1 MAVNRKIRYYLNFE
15 ALDGFDEGIEDQYEE
30 AEGIMLDIVH
40 SISPSSSI
48 GTGVYPKTEVLIE
61 DLETHEIKT
70 IDYRQLIKFIEE

>member
-1 MAVNRKIRYYLNFE
+1 MAVNRKILYYVNFE
-15 ALDGFDEGIEDQYEE
+15 ALDGFDEDIEDQYEE

-40 SISPSSSI
+40 SISPSYM

-61 DLETHEIKT
+61 DLQTHEIKT